1 LNKSLTIALPM
12 HNGETRLRKCVHELL
27 YLASELT
34 DDFSLLII
42 DDGSTDDT
50 FDVAQELAARY
61 PQISVERHR
70 VRRGLGP
77 TIEAIERRERADVV
91 IVHDGTSSI
100 DVAQVRRL
108 WQRSAAPSW
117 EVHGDHSAGEDSGR
131 WDRGELADLPSIHDA
146 MADAHQ
152 RLLGFH
158 LLRPIRSDEALMH
171 VGAAAPAACSGPKG
185 KLPVDSSDVGR
196 IPSLPRPKFLSTLVE
211 FAFGE

>member
-1 LNKSLTIALPM
+1 MNKSLTIALPM
-12 HNGETRLRKCVHELL
+12 HNGESRLRKCVHDLL

-50 FDVAQELAARY
+50 YDVARELAARY
-61 PQISVERHR
+61 PQISVHRHR
-70 VRRGLGP
+70 IRRGLGP
-77 TIEAIERRERADVV
+77 TIEDIERREHADVV

-100 DVAQVRRL
+100 DVGQVRRL
-108 WQRSAAPSW
+108 WQRCAAAPW
-117 EVHGDHSAGEDSGR
+117 EAHRGHTTGEESGR
-131 WDRGELADLPSIHDA
+131 WDQGELAELPNIHAA

-158 LLRPIRSDEALMH
+158 LLRSVRSDEALLS
-171 VGAAAPAACSGPKG
+171 VGAAEPDSHSPS
-185 KLPVDSSDVGR
+185 KLPADTTDIGR
-196 IPSLPRPKFLSTLVE
+196 IPPLPRPKFLSRLAE